1 MSPGHWS
8 CSPQRPWVPTIP
20 FHPTKS
26 PPCSYEA
33 PKPLLPIPLHPPTSC
48 PPLSLYFHGGREGAS
63 GKGYNSS
70 TSLPRSPSESEASPA
85 GPRSSDALP
94 TRGSSPAA
102 ALSESPVLSQSP
114 GPLGSPGSLGDPAP
128 PTPLSQPSSS
138 SRPGARM
145 TLRCPPQTEIHTFL
159 SPLSTRP
166 SHKTP
171 PTLLTRVGACAHRTW
186 GKSPGRGLVPAKPHL
201 LHSLP

>member
-48 PPLSLYFHGGREGAS
+48 PPLSLYLQGGREGAS
-63 GKGYNSS
+63 GKGYNSCI
-70 TSLPRSPSESEASPA
+70 SLPGSLSKLEASPA
-85 GPRSSDALP
+85 GPRSSDALS
-94 TRGSSPAA
+94 TWGASPAA

-114 GPLGSPGSLGDPAP
+114 GPMGSPGTLGDPAP
-128 PTPLSQPSSS
+128 LTMLSEPSSLLGS
-138 SRPGARM
+138 GACM
-145 TLRCPPQTEIHTFL
+145 ALGYPPQTETHTFL

-166 SHKTP
+166 SHNKPAHP
-171 PTLLTRVGACAHRTW
+171 PHQRWRLCTQ
-186 GKSPGRGLVPAKPHL
+186 
-201 LHSLP
+201 SLGGGSW